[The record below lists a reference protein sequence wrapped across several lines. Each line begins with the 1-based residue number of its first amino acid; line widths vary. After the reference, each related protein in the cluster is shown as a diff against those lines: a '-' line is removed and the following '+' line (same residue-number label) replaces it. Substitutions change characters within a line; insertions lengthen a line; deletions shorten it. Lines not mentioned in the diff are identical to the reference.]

1 LGIVLFG
8 YFLRRF
14 KKQQRIKDFRKETKM
29 IVADY
34 EKYNKDEHGC
44 EICGFWEGDKVSYL
58 MRYWNDG
65 SLKYIECRSCSGRVE
80 YKKSFEDKETEVR
93 STDSRISQAY
103 REQLLL
109 SLSIISDN
117 VYKQGKR
124 RSCRNELFT
133 AWSKPGDLDSFS
145 IEYVDYI
152 TQRTREALKTG
163 VRNYD
168 EHHAIDIARMLQKPK
183 RLYKPFWAIVN
194 RNILMEGD
202 ERFAWRFCFKIES
215 KTNS

>member
-1 LGIVLFG
+1 MFG

-14 KKQQRIKDFRKETKM
+14 KKQQRIKDFKKETKM

-34 EKYNKDEHGC
+34 EKYNKDAHGQ
-44 EICGFWEGDKVSYL
+44 ELCGFWEGDKVSYL
-58 MRYWNDG
+58 IRYWNDG
-65 SLKYIECRSCSGRVE
+65 SLKYIECRSRSGRVE

-103 REQLLL
+103 REELLL

-117 VYKQGKR
+117 VYVQGKR
-124 RSCRNELFT
+124 KSCKDELST
-133 AWSKPGDLDSFS
+133 AWSKPGSSDSFS
-145 IEYVDYI
+145 TEYVEFI
-152 TQRTREALKTG
+152 AQRTREALETG

-194 RNILMEGD
+194 PNILMEGD
-202 ERFAWRFCFKIES
+202 ERFRMEVLF
-215 KTNS
+215 

>member
-1 LGIVLFG
+1 M
-8 YFLRRF
+8 RHF
-14 KKQQRIKDFRKETKM
+14 KKQQRIKGFKKETKM
-29 IVADY
+29 IVTDY
-34 EKYNKDEHGC
+34 EKRKYDKEATDTPLR

-58 MRYWNDG
+58 MRYWDDG
-65 SLKYIECRSCSGRVE
+65 SLKYIECRSYSGAIE

-103 REQLLL
+103 REELLL

-117 VYKQGKR
+117 VYAQGKR
-124 RSCRNELFT
+124 RSCKDELFT

-145 IEYVDYI
+145 MEYVDYI
-152 TQRTREALKTG
+152 AQKTREALEAG

-168 EHHAIDIARMLQKPK
+168 EHHAIDIARRLQKPK

-194 RNILMEGD
+194 RNVLTEGD
-202 ERFAWRFCFKIES
+202 ERFRMEVLF
-215 KTNS
+215 